1 MKNVI
6 KVLLDENNNDNII
19 LTFDNFE
26 IEFEQVALILVRNNS
41 YAILRPITVMEGLDN
56 DEGIV
61 FLIDDIEN
69 NLILIEDEEVIDEVY
84 DIYFDLLDEKL

>member
-84 DIYFDLLDEKL
+84 DVYFDLLDEKL